1 MKNAQDLR
9 AGAVIMLKGNP
20 TLITKAEFSKS
31 GRNASVMKYKFK
43 NLITGGA
50 SEGIYKTD
58 DKFEEIIL
66 DRAKV
71 KYSYKDGD
79 NYVFMDG
86 DFNQYEISA
95 EFLDDTLKY
104 LEDDMECEIVFYE
117 GNPLS
122 IELPTKIIREIVYT
136 EPAVK
141 GDTSG
146 KVMKLGKLAT
156 GHEISIPA
164 FIEIG
169 EKIEIDTR
177 TDEYVSRAK

>member
-1 MKNAQDLR
+1 
-9 AGAVIMLKGNP
+9 
-20 TLITKAEFSKS
+20 
-31 GRNASVMKYKFK
+31 
-43 NLITGGA
+43 
-50 SEGIYKTD
+50 
-58 DKFEEIIL
+58 
-66 DRAKV
+66 V

-95 EFLDDTLKY
+95 EFLEDTLKY
-104 LEDDMECEIVFYE
+104 LEDDMEC
-117 GNPLS
+117 
-122 IELPTKIIREIVYT
+122 EIVYT

>member
-1 MKNAQDLR
+1 MRNAQDVR
-9 AGAVIMLKGNP
+9 AGAVVLLKGNP

-43 NLITGGA
+43 NLITGSA
-50 SEGIYKTD
+50 SEGVYKTD

-66 DRAKV
+66 DRAQV

-86 DFNQYEISA
+86 NFNQYEISA
-95 EFLDDTLKY
+95 EFLEDTLKY

-122 IELPTKIIREIVYT
+122 IELPTKIVREIVYT

>member
-1 MKNAQDLR
+1 
-9 AGAVIMLKGNP
+9 MLKGNP

-95 EFLDDTLKY
+95 EFLEDTLKY

>member
-66 DRAKV
+66 DRA
-71 KYSYKDGD
+71 
-79 NYVFMDG
+79 
-86 DFNQYEISA
+86 
-95 EFLDDTLKY
+95 
-104 LEDDMECEIVFYE
+104 
-117 GNPLS
+117 
-122 IELPTKIIREIVYT
+122 R
-136 EPAVK
+136 
-141 GDTSG
+141 
-146 KVMKLGKLAT
+146 
-156 GHEISIPA
+156 
-164 FIEIG
+164 
-169 EKIEIDTR
+169 
-177 TDEYVSRAK
+177 

>member
-95 EFLDDTLKY
+95 EFLEDTLKY